1 MLVKSKCFWSQFKSL
16 LELTRHTR
24 QTECKILASCWF
36 SCCSLEHY
44 ERFNSHQTSYHMKSS
59 SQGVSGGWR
68 EFKPSPYIYMYCT
81 YGLRTEIKFHF
92 LFNIL
97 IQSFQNLL
105 PNSFSKGNSKHINI
119 YIYYDLQRINSVF
132 QWSDIT
138 EILKSQ
144 NISSTTIVLF
154 VKFGFL
160 TVFE

>member
-24 QTECKILASCWF
+24 QTECKVLASCWF

-68 EFKPSPYIYMYCT
+68 EFKPYMYCT
-81 YGLRTEIKFHF
+81 YGLRTEIKFHS

-97 IQSFQNLL
+97 QSFPNLL
-105 PNSFSKGNSKHINI
+105 PNSFSKGNSKHM
-119 YIYYDLQRINSVF
+119 YIL
-132 QWSDIT
+132 W
-138 EILKSQ
+138 
-144 NISSTTIVLF
+144 SSTHQFSLS
-154 VKFGFL
+154 VKWYYGNFKISEYL
-160 TVFE
+160 INNHC